1 MNNIKK
7 YDDIDLSKMGLEGRS
22 PETVG
27 YAMALSKVIT
37 MQFIKEYGP
46 SVLNVVFQEL
56 YDRKTLRADVV
67 FTLHSWA
74 LHHIGLTKAPKY
86 FPSADGE
93 YIPFTDR
100 DR

>member
-1 MNNIKK
+1 MNNIK
-7 YDDIDLSKMGLEGRS
+7 YADIDLSKMGLEGRS
-22 PETVG
+22 PETFG
-27 YAMALSKVIT
+27 YALALSKVIAAK
-37 MQFIKEYGP
+37 FVKEYGP
-46 SVLNVVFQEL
+46 LALDAVFKEL

-67 FTLHSWA
+67 FTLHTWA
-74 LHHIGLTKAPKY
+74 LHHVGLAEAPKY